1 MWGDGTRTQ
10 DVMLVDE
17 QVSPA
22 LTLTLTNLDPD
33 PDPNPDPDTNPNPN
47 PDPNQGDDAPDGGWL

>member
-33 PDPNPDPDTNPNPN
+33 PDPNPDPDANPN

>member
-22 LTLTLTNLDPD
+22 LTLTLTNLALTKPSPCSPD
-33 PDPNPDPDTNPNPN
+33 LTLAHEPALTN
-47 PDPNQGDDAPDGGWL
+47 L